1 MKDGKVYTPESV
13 VDFMLSDLNINKD
26 SLILEPSCG
35 MGAFLQ
41 KLNVLSDKVDAFD
54 IDELAI
60 EQDKKTFTNVNCKL
74 QDFLLFNENKKY
86 DFIIGN
92 PPYIRFQDL
101 DERTR
106 FMVKHT
112 ITGRDGNP
120 DLYYTFIEKS
130 MSLLKENGILRFI
143 IPNTWIINTHTKILR
158 KFLVQ
163 YDVSVF
169 DFQSEK
175 VFENAD
181 TYVCVLTVRK
191 SSNENTIQIKTKT
204 NEFYVEKADVL
215 NGEPWVNKNHVNQK
229 YDCINIKN
237 GVCTLADKV
246 FIFEKVNDGKYLSRQ
261 LNKLVEL
268 EPELI
273 KRMWKAT
280 TLEEHYC
287 LFPYDAALRPID
299 LEKFPLAKRY
309 LTECKD
315 VLEIRDYDDVWYTF
329 GRSQGLS
336 SFGTRKLII
345 SLMASPTEGFKY
357 KIIEDK
363 DSLVYSGFYQ
373 TDRIEEMIEVL
384 ENKNVL
390 NYVLENGS
398 KKSGGFATFSKKL
411 LKPFIS

>member
-1 MKDGKVYTPESV
+1 MKDGKVYTPEGI
-13 VDFMLSDLNINKD
+13 VDFMLSDLNISKE

-41 KLNVLSDKVDAFD
+41 KLRLLSDNVDAFD
-54 IDELAI
+54 IDEEAI
-60 EQDKKTFTNVNCKL
+60 EHDKKTFINVNCKL
-74 QDFLLFNENKKY
+74 QDFLIFNENKKY

-143 IPNTWIINTHTKILR
+143 IPNTWIINTYTKILR

-181 TYVCVLTVRK
+181 TYVCVLTIK
-191 SSNENTIQIKTKT
+191 NSNNERNIHIKTKK
-204 NEFYVEKADVL
+204 NDFYVEKTDVL

-246 FIFEKVNDGKYLSRQ
+246 FIFENVNDGEYLSRQ
-261 LNKLVEL
+261 LNKFVKL

-287 LFPYDAALRPID
+287 LFPYDATLRPID
-299 LEKFPLAKRY
+299 LEKFPLAKGY

-315 VLEIRDYDDVWYTF
+315 VLESRDYDDVWYTF

-336 SFGTRKLII
+336 SFGARKLII

-357 KIIEDK
+357 KVIEDK

-373 TDRIEEMIEVL
+373 TDRIDEMIKVL

-398 KKSGGFATFSKKL
+398 KKSGGFAAFSKKL

>member
-143 IPNTWIINTHTKILR
+143 IPNTWIINTHTKI
-158 KFLVQ
+158 
-163 YDVSVF
+163 
-169 DFQSEK
+169 
-175 VFENAD
+175 
-181 TYVCVLTVRK
+181 
-191 SSNENTIQIKTKT
+191 
-204 NEFYVEKADVL
+204 
-215 NGEPWVNKNHVNQK
+215 
-229 YDCINIKN
+229 
-237 GVCTLADKV
+237 
-246 FIFEKVNDGKYLSRQ
+246 
-261 LNKLVEL
+261 
-268 EPELI
+268 
-273 KRMWKAT
+273 
-280 TLEEHYC
+280 
-287 LFPYDAALRPID
+287 
-299 LEKFPLAKRY
+299 
-309 LTECKD
+309 
-315 VLEIRDYDDVWYTF
+315 
-329 GRSQGLS
+329 
-336 SFGTRKLII
+336 
-345 SLMASPTEGFKY
+345 
-357 KIIEDK
+357 
-363 DSLVYSGFYQ
+363 
-373 TDRIEEMIEVL
+373 
-384 ENKNVL
+384 
-390 NYVLENGS
+390 
-398 KKSGGFATFSKKL
+398 
-411 LKPFIS
+411 